1 MKHKNKNYQTTNVR
15 SLWRAVIMQ
24 AVVDAT
30 NNSRSKRALC
40 HKTKAK
46 KWLNERQDDTFIETC
61 ILAEMEPNYV
71 QMKVNKFFKN
81 Q

>member
-1 MKHKNKNYQTTNVR
+1 MKYKNKHHKTTNVR

-30 NNSRSKRALC
+30 NKSKNKRALC
-40 HKTKAK
+40 HKTQAK
-46 KWLNERQDDTFIETC
+46 QWLNEKQDKAFIETC